1 MIRKVGMVSVVVG
14 VLILPMTAFAEG
26 YFSVGGGAGGEAD
39 APNLT
44 LELGGVSTGSGLNQ
58 LFAIGLGFIFNADDV
73 PDGTLEYP
81 VPHSDYTNLGDRQ
94 KGNEYALYGKYGLEP
109 VKNSGVFIFGL
120 GGVSF
125 SEEIDLARSNV
136 TGWYY
141 EQSSSTKTN
150 GMFGGGLSFF
160 PKDSKISFSAE
171 YDNRRGITGSIGFRF

>member
-1 MIRKVGMVSVVVG
+1 MIRKIGMVAVVVG
-14 VLILPMTAFAEG
+14 FLILPMTAFAEG
-26 YFSVGGGAGGEAD
+26 YFSVGGGAGGKAD

-44 LELGGVSTGSGLNQ
+44 LELGGVPTGSGLNQ

-81 VPHSDYTNLGDRQ
+81 VPHSNYADLGNRQ
-94 KGNEYALYGKYGLEP
+94 KGNEYAVFGKYGLEP
-109 VKNSGVFIFGL
+109 IKNSGVFIFGL

-141 EQSSSTKTN
+141 EQSTSTKTN
-150 GMFGGGLSFF
+150 GMFGGGLSYF
-160 PKDSKISFSAE
+160 PTNSKMSFSAE